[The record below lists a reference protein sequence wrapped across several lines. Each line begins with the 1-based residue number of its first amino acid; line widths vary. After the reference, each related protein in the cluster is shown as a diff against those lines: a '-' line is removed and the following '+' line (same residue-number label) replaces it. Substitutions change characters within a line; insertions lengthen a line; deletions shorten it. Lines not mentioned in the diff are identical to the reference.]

1 MNGESL
7 GSGYQKTPEPVQ
19 QEAGAS
25 RSRSSSSEGIWPSAD
40 STDAI
45 VKRRL
50 TGMLSFYYGKV
61 F

>member
-25 RSRSSSSEGIWPSAD
+25 LRKSSEGVWPPPN